1 MVEALTGAA
10 NCLDSAD
17 EVIEHVHHEY
27 EEDIRH
33 ISPSDTV
40 EYASAQNLRLMEIR
54 LATEPIK
61 TDHLPLVEVQRLQ
74 KCKTV
79 PKLDDMLRIYPLRHA
94 KLASIKLI
102 TFHFLHCC
110 PCYQYGKNK
119 LRQLVQEGWEAG

>member
-1 MVEALTGAA
+1 MEEVLTGATDSL
-10 NCLDSAD
+10 NSAD
-17 EVIEHVHHEY
+17 EVIVHVHHEY

-33 ISPSDTV
+33 ISPSDAV

-54 LATEPIK
+54 LATVPIK
-61 TDHLPLVEVQRLQ
+61 TDHLPLVEVERLQ
-74 KCKTV
+74 KCETV
-79 PKLDDMLRIYPLRHA
+79 PKEDMLRIYPLRHA

-119 LRQLVQEGWEAG
+119 SRQLVQEGWEAG

>member
-1 MVEALTGAA
+1 MEEALTGAA
-10 NCLDSAD
+10 NCPDSAD
-17 EVIEHVHHEY
+17 QVIEPVHHKY

-33 ISPSDTV
+33 ISPSDAV

-79 PKLDDMLRIYPLRHA
+79 PTLDDMLRIYPLRHA